1 MMLIH
6 LTTGD
11 CVELTLA
18 EEVRRENEW
27 LTCVDAD
34 GRRIAAFAASAV
46 SSFER
51 QPAKDA
57 KGEMAALVSTA

>member
-18 EEVRRENEW
+18 EEVRQENEW

-46 SSFER
+46 AGFER
-51 QPAKDA
+51 QPVKDA
-57 KGEMAALVSTA
+57 RGEAAALASTA